1 MTAIHGS
8 GNTNRNL
15 ASSVVSLEVVTAAGD
30 VVTFERG
37 QADFDGAVVSLG
49 ALGVVTAMTLDLV
62 PRFEMRQDV
71 FHYLPFETVADN
83 FDAVMASAYS
93 LSLFT
98 HWNGDVVDQAWLKAR
113 LKEIGG
119 SGVEAITA
127 LGSPGSEILAL
138 AARLKADA
146 IIVGSHKP
154 GVSDYLIGSTAAR
167 VARHANCTVV
177 VDRSALTP

>member
-1 MTAIHGS
+1 MYKNILVAVDLSHGDTADHLVK
-8 GNTNRNL
+8 L
-15 ASSVVSLEVVTAAGD
+15 ARHLAGDRGAITLLSVVQPLPSYVGI
-30 VVTFERG
+30 
-37 QADFDGAVVSLG
+37 QAPA
-49 ALGVVTAMTLDLV
+49 GVVDEH
-62 PRFEMRQDV
+62 RR
-71 FHYLPFETVADN
+71 ETE
-83 FDAVMASAYS
+83 
-93 LSLFT
+93 
-98 HWNGDVVDQAWLKAR
+98 AR
-113 LKEIGG
+113 LKELGG